1 MKTLALVYAAFV
13 IALIFFNLLGNS
25 LVCFLIIKNKTMRT
39 SLNWLS
45 FYLAVADLL
54 VAVFFVYPC
63 ILNAF
68 LKQPSGV
75 TGEILCKFVTE
86 GTLGWA
92 AASTSSFLLVAVAF
106 ERYFATLYPFRSLNR
121 RRPRWFLPFFSILGI
136 LLVIPLMTV
145 LYFDEKTGKCMRK
158 WPSHMSPK
166 VFSASW
172 SLCNSM
178 IPICIMGYLYARI
191 VWHLRND
198 AFPPGSS
205 RMQMAK
211 SRAKV
216 TKMLITVSVIY
227 ISCWCPQVALCLLSE
242 VVPGGYTTV
251 YLVSTVSALLNS
263 CVNPVIYSL
272 HSRQFR
278 RNLASLCCKN
288 KRHHAAERTNRA
300 TSCELKLSFSRCRT
314 ETRRPSRSVHSEV
327 PTQK

>member
-1 MKTLALVYAAFV
+1 
-13 IALIFFNLLGNS
+13 
-25 LVCFLIIKNKTMRT
+25 
-39 SLNWLS
+39 
-45 FYLAVADLL
+45 
-54 VAVFFVYPC
+54 
-63 ILNAF
+63 
-68 LKQPSGV
+68 
-75 TGEILCKFVTE
+75 
-86 GTLGWA
+86 
-92 AASTSSFLLVAVAF
+92 
-106 ERYFATLYPFRSLNR
+106 
-121 RRPRWFLPFFSILGI
+121 
-136 LLVIPLMTV
+136 
-145 LYFDEKTGKCMRK
+145 MRK
-158 WPSHMSPK
+158 WPSYMSPK

-198 AFPPGSS
+198 AFPPGCSQ
-205 RMQMAK
+205 MQMAK

-227 ISCWCPQVALCLLSE
+227 ISCQCPQVALCLLSE
-242 VVPGGYTTV
+242 VV
-251 YLVSTVSALLNS
+251 SSVSALLYS